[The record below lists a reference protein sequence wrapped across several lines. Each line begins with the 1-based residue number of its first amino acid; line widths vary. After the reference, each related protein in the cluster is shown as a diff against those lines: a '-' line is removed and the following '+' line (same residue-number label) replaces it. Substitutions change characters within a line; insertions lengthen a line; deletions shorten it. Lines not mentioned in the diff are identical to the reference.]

1 MKLSLSRRDFG
12 LAASN
17 LLLGSMAGGALMGAA
32 PVFAQQKTVN
42 LGTFGGIDAQNYI
55 RAKGAMAKTFGPGT
69 KVDFVTVRAGSEV
82 IAAIAGNSL
91 DMCNLGSSPMVVG
104 YANGVQAS
112 LVYVYKNIIDSE
124 ALVVQNSANI
134 KKLADLQA
142 ASVSACPSTPRCTSL
157 PWRPSRAPAS
167 AINDVQAHQHARRY
181 HRLGLVAARNRRQ
194 LHLDPGGA
202 QALVEDAGTIIFKT
216 GDLNATGLVMFDA
229 FLVRDEFKKKNP
241 ELVLAFLKDFEQIAA
256 TFKQNPKDVVETM
269 TKFLGVDEAAVM
281 RSLNT
286 FYPVH
291 GAASSSQPSGWA
303 SRARTRHSAVV
314 KTLQVQAA
322 VPEGHRPDQ
331 CAPQGHER
339 ARSTPASWR
348 RWSEHGGPIAHHR
361 RTCGGQGP
369 LRCRSPSASAS
380 GPDSVLA
387 LEPITLEI
395 AEERLRLPCRAFGL
409 RQEHA
414 C

>member
-1 MKLSLSRRDFG
+1 MKLTLSRRDFG
-12 LAASN
+12 LTASN
-17 LLLGSMAGGALMGAA
+17 LLLGSMAGGALLGAS

-134 KKLADLQA
+134 KTLADLRGKRVGLPFNTSVHFA
-142 ASVSACPSTPRCTSL
+142 ALAAFKTAGL
-157 PWRPSRAPAS
+157 G
-167 AINDVQAHQHARRY
+167 INDVKLINMRADTIASAWTRREIDASY
-181 HRLGLVAARNRRQ
+181 IWV
-194 LHLDPGGA
+194 PVVP
-202 QALVEDAGTIIFKT
+202 ALVQDAGTVIFKT

-256 TFKQNPKDVVETM
+256 SFKQNPKDVVETM

-286 FYPVH
+286 FYPVT
-291 GAASSSQPSGWA
+291 
-303 SRARTRHSAVV
+303 AREQLTAKWLGKPGEKNTAVV
-314 KTLQVQAA
+314 KTLQTQA
-322 VPEGHRPDQ
+322 EFLK
-331 CAPQGHER
+331 E
-339 ARSTPASWR
+339 T
-348 RWSEHGGPIAHHR
+348 
-361 RTCGGQGP
+361 GQINALPKDMNG
-369 LRCRSPSASAS
+369 LIDTSF
-380 GPDSVLA
+380 LA
-387 LEPITLEI
+387 
-395 AEERLRLPCRAFGL
+395 
-409 RQEHA
+409 QMV
-414 C
+414 